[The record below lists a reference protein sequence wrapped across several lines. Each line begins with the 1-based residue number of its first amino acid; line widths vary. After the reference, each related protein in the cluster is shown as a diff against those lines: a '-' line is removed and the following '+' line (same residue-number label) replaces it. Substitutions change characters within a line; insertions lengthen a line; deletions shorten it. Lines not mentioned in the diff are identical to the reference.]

1 MTTSPA
7 HGSPAYDIA
16 KLLADAEQEYANL
29 HGINFISKKQ
39 ITFYV
44 KRGYDVEQ
52 VKKDIL
58 KLDYWEIRSV
68 ARSGIDPESWCVR
81 MVAKGPIEPGKA
93 EIAKLKTIEG
103 FYCWC

>member
-1 MTTSPA
+1 MNLDEA
-7 HGSPAYDIA
+7 QRQKVVEWIGQGL
-16 KLLADAEQEYANL
+16 KLSEIQNRL
-29 HGINFISKKQ
+29 ISELGL
-39 ITFYV
+39 TLTYM
-44 KRGYDVEQ
+44 DVRLL
-52 VKKDIL
+52 VDDL

-103 FYCWC
+103 FYCRC